1 MDSLWIFLPFFWLG
15 AGVSL
20 FAVVHRR
27 TLWALWHEPVLRQPV
42 LIIESDDWGPAPA
55 SDVQVLER
63 LIRLLSK
70 HRDSTGQPAV
80 MTLGLVL
87 AIPDG
92 ARIRDNGLCQYH
104 RQTLEDERFQ
114 PLRHAL
120 SGVPSTLATAYL
132 VKLIIPNGFG
142 PV

>member
-1 MDSLWIFLPFFWLG
+1 MIFLLVLLPFALLVG
-15 AGVSL
+15 GLSL
-20 FAVVHRR
+20 FVLLHYH
-27 TLWALWHEPVLRQPV
+27 TLWTLWREPVLKQPV
-42 LIIESDDWGPAPA
+42 LIIESDDWGPAPT

-63 LIRLLSK
+63 LIRFLSK
-70 HRDSTGQPAV
+70 HRDSTGQSAV
-80 MTLGLVL
+80 MTLGVVL

-120 SGVPSTLATAYL
+120 SGVPSTLATEYL